1 MADTVEWVSDQLYEI
16 LGLSDHY
23 TAEFLV
29 GLAKKTSSTDTFLSQ
44 LQDTGAI
51 TINDSVRDF
60 ASQLWQ
66 RVPHKTTTEKPA
78 RAKEREAILQ
88 NQKNKSYQF
97 LLEPEDD
104 EDSTQ
109 TNRRTSISGRQGK

>member
-1 MADTVEWVSDQLYEI
+1 MADTVEWVSDQLYDI

-29 GLAKKTSSTDTFLSQ
+29 GLAKKTSSTDIFLSQ

-104 EDSTQ
+104 EDTTQ
-109 TNRRTSISGRQGK
+109 TNRRASISGRQGR

>member
-1 MADTVEWVSDQLYEI
+1 MADTVEWVSDQLYDI

-29 GLAKKTSSTDTFLSQ
+29 GLAKTSSSDIFLSQ

-60 ASQLWQ
+60 ASQL
-66 RVPHKTTTEKPA
+66 
-78 RAKEREAILQ
+78 IG
-88 NQKNKSYQF
+88 
-97 LLEPEDD
+97 
-104 EDSTQ
+104 
-109 TNRRTSISGRQGK
+109 SIYYNNNNIIDRQYIASLYYS